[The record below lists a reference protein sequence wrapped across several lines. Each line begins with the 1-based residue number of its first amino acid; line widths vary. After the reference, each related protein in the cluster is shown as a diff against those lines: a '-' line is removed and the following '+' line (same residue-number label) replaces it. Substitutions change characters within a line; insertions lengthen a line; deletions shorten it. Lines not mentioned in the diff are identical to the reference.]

1 MKEKQVGEVSV
12 DSGQILICDPCYLRD
27 HGLSEELCDE
37 IYQATIGKNLCGPA
51 VNTQMRN
58 TDKQFPLGFATR
70 TGYGDGGYK
79 VFVKHNGEGRVAEIK
94 IVFIRETE

>member
-1 MKEKQVGEVSV
+1 MKDIEVLV
-12 DSGQILICDPCYLRD
+12 DSGQLLVVDPCYLLT
-27 HGLSEELCDE
+27 HGLSEELYDE
-37 IYQATIGKNLCGPA
+37 ICKATTNKNLCGPA

-58 TDKQFPLGFATR
+58 TDKQFPLGFATS

-94 IVFIRETE
+94 IVFIRETG